1 MSKQQFWILNVVG
14 GVCALLLLINLV
26 LGRLNEKSARTYTL
40 KQNQLNR
47 AQQMQQTIQSL
58 AFRVAQEGRTD
69 PALQA
74 ILVRHDLRVTLND
87 TKTAT
92 KAKP

>member
-26 LGRLNEKSARTYTL
+26 LGRLNEQSAKTYGL

-58 AFRVAQEGRTD
+58 AFRVAQAGRSE
-69 PALQA
+69 PVFQAL
-74 ILVRHDLRVTLND
+74 LVRQDLRVTLND
-87 TKTAT
+87 TNTAT
-92 KAKP
+92 KPNP